1 MPKLQASRC
10 LQSMLNR
17 NCLTNI
23 VTSEVPLTDIALR
36 LEIFLFMGVKMQKKA
51 VELLKPFLSILFV
64 LFVWQFAHSSGLT
77 NKNLFPGPWEVATA
91 SVKLFNDGVMMKDLR
106 TSVSRAAVG
115 FAMGASLG
123 ILAGM
128 LTARVA
134 VIRLAIYPFFNILRP
149 IPAIALVPIAI
160 VWFGIG
166 EESKYFVIAYTVFL
180 AVWLATHHGMEHVP
194 ETYTRASRSL
204 GAPLRR
210 EFFEVI
216 VPAAAPH
223 IFAGL
228 RFGAALAFLSLV
240 AAELTGSSAGI
251 GYRLEEARQYFQVD
265 RMFVG
270 LIQLGLLGAL
280 LDSFFVFASRRIVHW
295 ETV

>member
-1 MPKLQASRC
+1 MPKLQAPRC

-23 VTSEVPLTDIALR
+23 VTSDVPLTNIALR
-36 LEIFLFMGVKMQKKA
+36 FRIFLFMGVKMQKKA

>member
-1 MPKLQASRC
+1 MKKIILDYSR
-10 LQSMLNR
+10 
-17 NCLTNI
+17 
-23 VTSEVPLTDIALR
+23 PL
-36 LEIFLFMGVKMQKKA
+36 V
-51 VELLKPFLSILFV
+51 SIIFV
-64 LFVWQFAHSSGLT
+64 LAVWQFAHAAGFT
-77 NKNLFPGPWEVATA
+77 NKNLFPGPFEVAKA
-91 SVKLFNDGVMMKDLR
+91 SVKLFTDGVLLKDLK
-106 TSVSRAAVG
+106 TSTSRAAVG
-115 FAMGASLG
+115 FGIGAVLG
-123 ILAGM
+123 ILFGI
-128 LTARVA
+128 LTARVQL
-134 VIRLAIYPFFNILRP
+134 VRLAIYPFLNILRP

-194 ETYTRASRSL
+194 EMYIRASRSL
-204 GAPLRR
+204 GAPWYR
-210 EFFEVI
+210 EFFEVV

-240 AAELTGSSAGI
+240 AAELTGASAGI

-270 LIQLGLLGAL
+270 LIELGLLGAL
-280 LDSFFVFASRRIVHW
+280 LDAFFVFISKRIVHW
-295 ETV
+295 HDE

>member
-1 MPKLQASRC
+1 
-10 LQSMLNR
+10 
-17 NCLTNI
+17 
-23 VTSEVPLTDIALR
+23 
-36 LEIFLFMGVKMQKKA
+36 MQKSSLEFA
-51 VELLKPFLSILFV
+51 KPLLSIAFV
-64 LFVWQFAHSSGLT
+64 IAVWQFVHVAGLT
-77 NKNLFPGPWEVATA
+77 NSNLFPGPWDVAKA
-91 SVKLFNDGVMMKDLR
+91 SLKLFSDGVMMTDLK

-115 FAMGASLG
+115 FSLG
-123 ILAGM
+123 AVLGVLAGI
-128 LTARVA
+128 LTSRINI
-134 VIRLAIYPFFNILRP
+134 IRLAIYPFFNILRP

-194 ETYTRASRSL
+194 ETYIRASRSL
-204 GAPLRR
+204 GAPLWR
-210 EFFEVI
+210 EFFEVV

-228 RFGAALAFLSLV
+228 RFGAALSFLSLV

-270 LIQLGLLGAL
+270 LIQLGLLGAM
-280 LDSFFVFASRRIVHW
+280 LDAFFVYAGKRIVHL

>member
-1 MPKLQASRC
+1 MTFKDLDFAK
-10 LQSMLNR
+10 
-17 NCLTNI
+17 
-23 VTSEVPLTDIALR
+23 PL
-36 LEIFLFMGVKMQKKA
+36 F
-51 VELLKPFLSILFV
+51 SILFV
-64 LFVWQFAHSSGLT
+64 VAVWQAAHTFGLT
-77 NKNLFPGPWEVATA
+77 NRNLFPGPWEVATA
-91 SVKLFNDGVMMKDLR
+91 SVKLFNDGVMMKDLK
-106 TSVSRAAVG
+106 TSVSRAVVG
-115 FAMGASLG
+115 FSIGASLG
-123 ILAGM
+123 ILAGI

-134 VIRLAIYPFFNILRP
+134 LVRLAVYPFFNILRP

-194 ETYTRASRSL
+194 ETYIRASRSL
-204 GAPLRR
+204 GAPWWR
-210 EFFEVI
+210 EFFEVV

-228 RFGAALAFLSLV
+228 RFGAALSFLSLV

-270 LIQLGLLGAL
+270 LIQLGLLGAA
-280 LDSFFVFASRRIVHW
+280 LDAFFVFASKRIVHW
-295 ETV
+295 ETT

>member
-1 MPKLQASRC
+1 MTKRY
-10 LQSMLNR
+10 LN
-17 NCLTNI
+17 
-23 VTSEVPLTDIALR
+23 
-36 LEIFLFMGVKMQKKA
+36 F
-51 VELLKPFLSILFV
+51 LKPLLSIVFV
-64 LFVWQFAHSSGLT
+64 VAVWQFAHASGLT
-77 NKNLFPGPWEVATA
+77 NQNLFPGPWDVAQA
-91 SVKLFNDGVMMKDLR
+91 SVKLFFDGVMMTDLR

-115 FAMGASLG
+115 FSLGASLG
-123 ILAGM
+123 ILAGI
-128 LTARVA
+128 LTARINV
-134 VIRLAIYPFFNILRP
+134 VRLAIYPFFNILRP

-194 ETYTRASRSL
+194 ETYIRASRSL

-210 EFFEVI
+210 EFLEVV

-270 LIQLGLLGAL
+270 LIQLGLLGAM
-280 LDSFFVFASRRIVHW
+280 LDAFFVYAGNRIVHW